1 MPKRSNDF
9 QRLIYLVRCNL
20 ADGAKVV
27 ESKLLRDRQTKTL
40 REVDVAIEGSVGG
53 HQVRICIEC
62 RDHKR
67 IADVQWV
74 EQMKAKHERLDTNAL
89 MLASRSGFSP
99 EALAVAKTYGIDTFT
114 LEELDEAALK
124 ERLSPSSSL
133 WLKSVRV
140 TPTKVTVTTGLDDG
154 LMPDLVTTFPDNLL
168 YKHDGSEL
176 GSLRQLVELLLAA
189 DYPRQHLTENATD
202 EHKFFEL
209 EWTPPAQGTPG
220 ALFMKKL
227 EPTML
232 RLVTKIRMVGPC
244 SVEIGRFDL
253 RHGRIGNVEVS
264 WGKAIVEGKDAMAVA
279 TRDSTGKKILSINF
293 KGPASDASAA

>member
-1 MPKRSNDF
+1 
-9 QRLIYLVRCNL
+9 
-20 ADGAKVV
+20 
-27 ESKLLRDRQTKTL
+27 
-40 REVDVAIEGSVGG
+40 
-53 HQVRICIEC
+53 
-62 RDHKR
+62 
-67 IADVQWV
+67 
-74 EQMKAKHERLDTNAL
+74 